1 MARVGVWRVAKIVLA
16 TTSLGALG
24 GCFHVSQ
31 RALANGRQLGYS
43 TTDAVIYGEHNP
55 TAQRQLY
62 NRLQSS
68 AFGYQYSS
76 PRYWPIF
83 KR

>member
-1 MARVGVWRVAKIVLA
+1 MAHVRAWRVAKIILA

-24 GCFHVSQ
+24 GCFHISQ

-43 TTDAVIYGEHNP
+43 TTTEVIYGERNP
-55 TAQRQLY
+55 TAQRQMY
-62 NRLQSS
+62 SRLQSS
-68 AFGYQYSS
+68 AFGHQVTNR
-76 PRYWPIF
+76 PYWPHF